1 MKAVAQRY
9 ASALA
14 DVALEQKTAE
24 KVKAELGSFVD
35 LVGDSADLRNFLAS
49 PAVQREP
56 KQAVVEKLVTRL
68 GASKTLRN
76 FLFVLVENRR
86 TQVLPE
92 IQQAYERELN
102 TRLGIAEA
110 HVVSA
115 RELSAAERAE
125 LEKSLGK
132 ITGKRIKAMYGEDPS
147 LIGGA
152 VVWIGSTVYD
162 GSVRTQLE
170 RLRAKLAS
178 E

>member
-1 MKAVAQRY
+1 MKALAQRY

-14 DVALEQKTAE
+14 DVALSEKTADT
-24 KVKAELGSFVD
+24 VKNELAAFVD

-49 PAVQREP
+49 PAVPRNP
-56 KQAVVEKLVTRL
+56 KQAVVEKIVARL
-68 GASKTLRN
+68 GASRTLRN

-86 TQVLPE
+86 TQLLPE
-92 IQQAYERELN
+92 IQQAYERELQ
-102 TRLGIAEA
+102 TRLGIAQA
-110 HVVSA
+110 SVVSA

-125 LEKSLGK
+125 LEKALGK
-132 ITGKRIKAMYGEDPS
+132 ITGKRVQAMYGDDPS

-152 VVWIGSTVYD
+152 VVWVGSTVYD

-170 RLRAKLAS
+170 RLRARLAS